1 MTKSGCIFPRPAE
14 TVHSETSRQRRSLHP
29 TVEAFQVCRSRAT
42 APCQRKITTGTL
54 HERIISVVVEPRKRL
69 RRREWL

>member
-1 MTKSGCIFPRPAE
+1 M
-14 TVHSETSRQRRSLHP
+14 
-29 TVEAFQVCRSRAT
+29 CRSRAT
-42 APCQRKITTGTL
+42 APSQRKITTGTL